1 MSASIARSFLTH
13 ARGDARLM
21 ASTAA
26 SLPSSARPV
35 LKGAVFDMD
44 GTLTVPNLDFKAM
57 YRRCGVPL
65 SEDLLASIA
74 SMPAAEAAA
83 ANAVI
88 EEMEEEGR
96 RTLVLERGAKELAT
110 WLKFHG
116 VPTALV
122 TRNSVRTVEHLH
134 GALWAPAGLPPFQ
147 PAISRDDEAVPPKPH
162 PGALSAIARQWG
174 VAPSADLL
182 MIGDSP
188 SNDVA
193 FGKAAGVTTVLV
205 DSGRRY
211 VEGGADGGADLTVQC
226 LAQLPRLLWERFEVP
241 GEYGTSVPLKKYPPP
256 PAPSTAVARAA
267 AAGDAAALQKALETA
282 SAEEISGV
290 AGAGNPPIVWAAES
304 GDERC
309 ARLLLEKGGAGSA
322 TGSAA
327 VDVNARGYLDAT
339 AVSRAARL
347 GHVSVLDCLLQ
358 AGANPD
364 IPNVKS
370 QYPLHFAAFNLNP
383 AAVDVLLKHG
393 ASTLVLD
400 RKGRTP
406 AEDTSSEQIRDAI
419 LAARAG
425 AV

>member
-1 MSASIARSFLTH
+1 
-13 ARGDARLM
+13 
-21 ASTAA
+21 
-26 SLPSSARPV
+26 
-35 LKGAVFDMD
+35 MD

-57 YRRCGVPL
+57 YQRCGVPL

-74 SMPAAEAAA
+74 KMPAAEAAA

-88 EEMEEEGR
+88 EEMEDEGR
-96 RTLVLERGAKELAT
+96 RTLVLEIGAKELAT
-110 WLKFHG
+110 WFKFHG
-116 VPTALV
+116 VPMALV
-122 TRNSVRTVEHLH
+122 TRNSARTVDHLH
-134 GALWAPAGLPPFQ
+134 DALWARAGLPRFQ

-162 PGALSAIARQWG
+162 PGALSTIAEQWG
-174 VAPSADLL
+174 MAPSADLL

-193 FGKAAGVTTVLV
+193 FGRAAGVTTVLV

-211 VEGGADGGADLTVQC
+211 VEGGADGGADHTVQS
-226 LAQLPRLLWERFEVP
+226 LVQLPRLLWERFEVP
-241 GEYGTSVPLKKYPPP
+241 GEYGTNVPLKKYPLP
-256 PAPSTAVARAA
+256 PAPNTAVARAA
-267 AAGDAAALQKALETA
+267 AAGDAAVLRKALETA
-282 SAEEISGV
+282 SAEEISGST
-290 AGAGNPPIVWAAES
+290 GARAREGGGRGENPPIVWAAES
-304 GDERC
+304 GDEQC
-309 ARLLLEKGGAGSA
+309 VRLLVEKSRTSSA
-322 TGSAA
+322 TGSTA
-327 VDVNARGYLDAT
+327 VDVNALGYLEAT

-364 IPNVKS
+364 IPNIKS
-370 QYPLHFAAFNLNP
+370 QYPLHFAAFNMNL
-383 AAVDVLLKHG
+383 AAVNMLLRHG

-406 AEDTSSEQIRDAI
+406 AEDTRSEQIRDAI